1 MGEESGFELVGSD
14 GKEIIRRDN
23 SIVWD
28 DTFVM
33 IPVDL
38 KAGEYRGNW
47 YANGDLLATNEIR
60 VKE

>member
-1 MGEESGFELVGSD
+1 
-14 GKEIIRRDN
+14 
-23 SIVWD
+23 
-28 DTFVM
+28 M